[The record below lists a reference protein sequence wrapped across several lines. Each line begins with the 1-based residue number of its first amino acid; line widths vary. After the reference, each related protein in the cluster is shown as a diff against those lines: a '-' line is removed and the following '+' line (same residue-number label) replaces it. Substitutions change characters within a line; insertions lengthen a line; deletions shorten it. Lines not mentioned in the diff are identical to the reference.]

1 VEAGMRH
8 DRCTVI
14 GTGSSEAGRLF
25 EQYSKRILAFCQHV
39 TRDAGDAEDAVQ
51 TTFLYAHRA
60 LQRGVSPENE
70 YAWLHAIARN
80 VCRSQQRTRA
90 RRGLVTGVDL
100 DLIPAPEGDDRDRG
114 ELLADVGQALASM
127 PERQRRALLMR
138 EWQGLSSG
146 EIASQFGLSAPA
158 TYALLTRARR
168 SLARAMTVT
177 GRRPTLT
184 FDFGTM
190 FLKLKGLLAGSA
202 AKAVATTV
210 VVAGVALGGIT
221 SERTVVDRDAPVRPR
236 TSISDPISRVEGR
249 SPILTRLSSVE
260 TPDPAS
266 EAVQELGR
274 TRQSDA
280 LVPPPTSA
288 VPTTP
293 IAIPPDATE
302 TPSATGDTSDG
313 DTPDAV
319 PDASELVDPLAKD
332 LIEQIPEVGIDL
344 PPLPSDPPL
353 LDDVAAPEDDPLGDV
368 LPDPPSLPAPPL
380 P

>member
-1 VEAGMRH
+1 VAAGMRH
-8 DRCTVI
+8 DRCTVLD
-14 GTGSSEAGRLF
+14 TGSSEAGRLF

-70 YAWLHAIARN
+70 CAWLHAIARN

-114 ELLADVGQALASM
+114 ELLADVGQALAAM

-146 EIASQFGLSAPA
+146 EIASQLGLSAPA

-168 SLARAMTVT
+168 SLAHAMTVT
-177 GRRPTLT
+177 GRRPMLTL
-184 FDFGTM
+184 DFGAM

-210 VVAGVALGGIT
+210 AVAGVALGGVT
-221 SERTVVDRDAPVRPR
+221 VERTVFDRDAPARPR
-236 TSISDPISRVEGR
+236 TSTSDQIGRVESR
-249 SPILTRLSSVE
+249 SPILTRFSSVE
-260 TPDPAS
+260 TQDPAP
-266 EAVQELGR
+266 EAVQQPGR

-280 LVPPPTSA
+280 LARPPTSA
-288 VPTTP
+288 APTAP
-293 IAIPPDATE
+293 IAIPPEDTE
-302 TPSATGDTSDG
+302 TPSPTGDTSEG
-313 DTPDAV
+313 DAADV
-319 PDASELVDPLAKD
+319 VSDASELVDSLAQD
-332 LIEQIPEVGIDL
+332 LFVQIPDVGLDL
-344 PPLPSDPPL
+344 PPLPSEPPL
-353 LDDVAAPEDDPLGDV
+353 PDVEAAPEDEPLGDV
-368 LPDPPSLPAPPL
+368 LPDPPPLPTPPL

>member
-1 VEAGMRH
+1 MAAGMRH
-8 DRCTVI
+8 DRCTVLD
-14 GTGSSEAGRLF
+14 TGSSEAGRLF

-90 RRGLVTGVDL
+90 RRRLVTGVDL

-184 FDFGTM
+184 LDFGAM

-210 VVAGVALGGIT
+210 AVAGVALGGVT
-221 SERTVVDRDAPVRPR
+221 VERTVFDRDAPARPR
-236 TSISDPISRVEGR
+236 TSTSDQISRVEGR

-260 TPDPAS
+260 TPGPAF
-266 EAVQELGR
+266 EAVQQPGR
-274 TRQSDA
+274 TRQSDPLA
-280 LVPPPTSA
+280 RPPTSA
-288 VPTTP
+288 APTTP
-293 IAIPPDATE
+293 IAIPPEDTE
-302 TPSATGDTSDG
+302 TPSPTGDTADG
-313 DTPDAV
+313 NAADV
-319 PDASELVDPLAKD
+319 VSDASELVDSLAQD
-332 LIEQIPEVGIDL
+332 LFEQIPDVGLDL
-344 PPLPSDPPL
+344 PPLPSEPPL
-353 LDDVAAPEDDPLGDV
+353 PDVEAAPEDDPLGDV
-368 LPDPPSLPAPPL
+368 LPDPPPLPAPPL

>member
-1 VEAGMRH
+1 
-8 DRCTVI
+8 
-14 GTGSSEAGRLF
+14 
-25 EQYSKRILAFCQHV
+25 
-39 TRDAGDAEDAVQ
+39 
-51 TTFLYAHRA
+51 
-60 LQRGVSPENE
+60 
-70 YAWLHAIARN
+70 
-80 VCRSQQRTRA
+80 
-90 RRGLVTGVDL
+90 
-100 DLIPAPEGDDRDRG
+100 
-114 ELLADVGQALASM
+114 
-127 PERQRRALLMR
+127 
-138 EWQGLSSG
+138 
-146 EIASQFGLSAPA
+146 
-158 TYALLTRARR
+158 
-168 SLARAMTVT
+168 
-177 GRRPTLT
+177 
-184 FDFGTM
+184 M

-210 VVAGVALGGIT
+210 VVAGVALGGVT